1 MVLISAPGRIAF
13 RICWSRLRRVLN
25 GIDEGSKLRCKCD
38 RFRQNTNLNHTAM
51 QNMTTHQFTQKIQ
64 IIRNVSYKFSKYAKK
79 PFTFVAIVKSRS
91 PALCERS
98 STHAKEC
105 TSAALRLI
113 LSALRLRIS
122 RCIWPP
128 GLTLATPAPGPGSR
142 EPQDCLKSFKYPS
155 AVLEA
160 NTLSSLE
167 RWAEIGGNA
176 SGCGRMGGGGC

>member
-1 MVLISAPGRIAF
+1 MLVKAAKSFEWNRRGIEAPLQMLQIQTEHQLESHSHAKY
-13 RICWSRLRRVLN
+13 
-25 GIDEGSKLRCKCD
+25 D
-38 RFRQNTNLNHTAM
+38 NTSIYAK
-51 QNMTTHQFTQKIQ
+51 FQ